1 MAEVRKFET
10 GASRDSDDGKLKI
23 EGFLDPLVDKR
34 YSEYMHGHRKMTDG
48 SLRSGDNWQKG
59 IPLSAYGDSMVR
71 HVLDFRLHFD
81 GYPNEAVDLDIESV
95 LCAIIFNARGYL
107 FEILKAKQNT
117 QQRELPL
124 QFDQAAR

>member
-34 YSEYMHGHRKMTDG
+34 YSEYMHGHRQLADG

-59 IPLSAYGDSMVR
+59 IPFSAYGDSMVR

-81 GYPNEAVDLDIESV
+81 GYPNEAVDSDIESV

-117 QQRELPL
+117 QQHELPL